1 MVKLRSAAEW
11 DVVVRRGVAVKSLY
25 SQMHRTAEIIFHSE
39 DDVIAL
45 TLQKGRKEI

>member
-1 MVKLRSAAEW
+1 MRCGCEEGG
-11 DVVVRRGVAVKSLY
+11 VVVKSLY
-25 SQMHRTAEIIFHSE
+25 PQMHRSAEIIFHSE